1 MLRFFSDLLRRQTRK
16 EDVLCRYGGDEFAVV
31 LRRISSLPTILHK
44 GEEICREFHEFS
56 LPNGFHAA
64 CSGGIAFC
72 GADERP
78 SAKLLEQA
86 DAALY
91 QAKRQHKGS
100 CCLWEK

>member
-31 LRRISSLPTILHK
+31 LRRISSLPTILRK
-44 GEEICREFHEFS
+44 GEEICREFHEFL

-64 CSGGIAFC
+64 CSGGITFC